1 MKYKISVQITCSFS
15 ELIPFAYQHKAWYD
29 HGDSTEKVQRQKH
42 FVNQTETLDLKTYL
56 TFISIYFQLHVAVN
70 DVNWVDHA
78 GMRVP
83 ISALHSNYQT
93 CAINLVTND
102 ARSNKRRTQ
111 QQIISSQILKH
122 KTITVPQQ
130 ASFMIRP
137 IYYYILFVEFLIF

>member
-1 MKYKISVQITCSFS
+1 MMLMKYKISVQITCSFS
-15 ELIPFAYQHKAWYD
+15 ELKLIFIPFAYQHKAWYD

-83 ISALHSNYQT
+83 SIALQLPNVRYKPG
-93 CAINLVTND
+93 
-102 ARSNKRRTQ
+102 NKRRTQ

>member
-15 ELIPFAYQHKAWYD
+15 ELKLIFIPFAYQHKAWYD

-83 ISALHSNYQT
+83 SIALQLPNVRYKPG
-93 CAINLVTND
+93 
-102 ARSNKRRTQ
+102 NKRRMQ
-111 QQIISSQILKH
+111 QQTTHVATNHIKSNF
-122 KTITVPQQ
+122 KTQDNNCAPTSVLYD
-130 ASFMIRP
+130 ST
-137 IYYYILFVEFLIF
+137 YILLYIIC